1 MKRKKSGIKKDGKI
15 VKERI
20 KRRRGRG
27 GNWGGYREGRRD
39 LE

>member
-1 MKRKKSGIKKDGKI
+1 MGKFGLI

-20 KRRRGRG
+20 ERRRGRG
-27 GNWGGYREGRRD
+27 GNWRGYRGGRD